1 MMEYRPL
8 HQTLRVNKTKSELKA
23 DLLDYGGLSFGNNMV
38 TFTKYNDEAVESG
51 RFGGCYMAAFKFIQD
66 PALVSDS
73 VSIVSRSAFPPF
85 RFEEGE
91 TYVAHIFTNGKTNE
105 VKFKFADLENSG
117 IIKIEALFRPYDTFR
132 DKRHLRELWKKSYD
146 PTARGILKKGRNG
159 WKAWVQMRSVINVE
173 GNYYRNINVSDAQEI
188 DERALMVETYYY
200 KGLFRIDID
209 SEELNSLD
217 QIYKDAYAMGKRDQ
231 EL

>member
-1 MMEYRPL
+1 M
-8 HQTLRVNKTKSELKA
+8 
-23 DLLDYGGLSFGNNMV
+23 
-38 TFTKYNDEAVESG
+38 
-51 RFGGCYMAAFKFIQD
+51 
-66 PALVSDS
+66 
-73 VSIVSRSAFPPF
+73 
-85 RFEEGE
+85 
-91 TYVAHIFTNGKTNE
+91 
-105 VKFKFADLENSG
+105 ENSG